1 MKRSSDR
8 ILTTH
13 TGSLP
18 RPDGLVALIEQKESG
33 ALTDTRGFDAAVKA
47 ATVTI
52 VRKQLECG
60 VDIVNDGEVA
70 KPSYAT
76 YPKDRLSGF
85 GGVAEAFFGIG
96 DLADYPEYGA
106 RVFNEQSP
114 VATLKR
120 PACNGPVAYKDR
132 AGLDAEIAN
141 LKAAIAESKPVEAF
155 MSAAS
160 PGVISIFLP
169 NQYYKTH
176 EAYLAALSDAMKVE
190 YQAIHQAGF
199 VLQVDCPDLAMGR
212 HIQFPD
218 ASLAEFRKNIELHVE
233 ALNNALSGIPE
244 DRVRIHLCWG
254 NYEGPHHRDVPL
266 RDILDIVL
274 KARVAGISY
283 EASNPRH
290 EHEWAVFKENKLP
303 SGKILIPGV
312 IDSVSNFIEHP
323 ELVAQRICNI
333 ARVVGRENVIAGTDC
348 GFATIAGFH
357 SVDPRITW
365 AKFQSMAEGARLAS
379 KELWNR

>member
-1 MKRSSDR
+1 MKRSSER

-18 RPDGLVALIEQKESG
+18 RPDALMPLIEQKDSG
-33 ALTDTRGFDAAVKA
+33 TLRDKAAFDAAVKSA
-47 ATVTI
+47 VGEI
-52 VRKQLECG
+52 VHQQTANG
-60 VDIVNDGEVA
+60 VDIVNDGEVD

-85 GGVAEAFFGIG
+85 GGVVEDFFSIG
-96 DLADYPEYGA
+96 DLVDYPEYGERFFA
-106 RVFNEQSP
+106 GTTVSR
-114 VATLKR
+114 LKR
-120 PACNGPVAYKDR
+120 SACDGPVAYRDR
-132 AGLDAEIAN
+132 AGLETEIAN
-141 LKAAIAESKPVEAF
+141 LKAAVAQAKPAEAF

-169 NQYYKTH
+169 NRHYKTH
-176 EAYLAALSDAMKVE
+176 EAYLTALADAMKVE
-190 YQAIHQAGF
+190 YAAIHQAGF

-233 ALNNALSGIPE
+233 TLNHALSGIPE
-244 DRVRIHLCWG
+244 DRVRLHLCWG

-274 KARVAGISY
+274 KAHAAGISY

-290 EHEWAVFKENKLP
+290 EHEWAVFKDVKLP
-303 SGKILIPGV
+303 AGKVLIPGV

-323 ELVAQRICNI
+323 ELVAQRICNV
-333 ARVVGRENVIAGTDC
+333 ARLVGRENVIAGTDC
-348 GFATIAGFH
+348 GFATFAGFH
-357 SVDPRITW
+357 TVDPKITW
-365 AKFQSMAEGARLAS
+365 AKFAAMAEGARLAS
-379 KELWNR
+379 KELW